1 MKNNGWTKFAKYF
14 LDAVG
19 FSDIATRPNDGP
31 SARLRRIATHRVN
44 FRTCKGKSIC
54 ERAANK
60 ATCPDDKNIFPRN
73 RTFVW
78 HSTLPDFV
86 LFDSPHEKCVIGSLK
101 EVRKPIETDRTL
113 YKNKQGKISKC
124 HPDERPYLTFTRF
137 RSFHRD
143 RFKL

>member
-73 RTFVW
+73 LTFVW
-78 HSTLPDFV
+78 HSTYL
-86 LFDSPHEKCVIGSLK
+86 
-101 EVRKPIETDRTL
+101 
-113 YKNKQGKISKC
+113 IS
-124 HPDERPYLTFTRF
+124 
-137 RSFHRD
+137 S
-143 RFKL
+143 